1 MEKRPTIK
9 DLTNYET
16 EKSMTVYIV
25 YEDCGCDETRN
36 VACLETEEKAKRFC
50 YKRNTSRPYRFH
62 YEEWEVGEVLEGV

>member
-1 MEKRPTIK
+1 MAKVKYYAKENSSIGTH
-9 DLTNYET
+9 
-16 EKSMTVYIV
+16 SFVYIV

>member
-1 MEKRPTIK
+1 
-9 DLTNYET
+9 
-16 EKSMTVYIV
+16 MTVYIV

-62 YEEWEVGEVLEGV
+62 YEEWEVGEVLEGI